1 MNAVRIEFAESVA
14 ESLGITATK
23 EALRSL
29 ASDVDYKLREIVE
42 VRKQIAVRGYAAS
55 QGLTFVIS
63 FYSAR
68 QENC

>member
-42 VRKQIAVRGYAAS
+42 V
-55 QGLTFVIS
+55 
-63 FYSAR
+63 
-68 QENC
+68 